1 MIKNLDQ
8 KTSELIKSQQY
19 IQNTYT
25 IVKELIENS
34 LDSNAT
40 EIKIFVDDELI
51 RVEDNGTGILDLKD
65 VGNEGY
71 TSKELTTYFV
81 LGLNTDSTNI
91 YCGYRGLALCSI
103 KNMCSLE
110 ITSRHKNN
118 LIGYKKNINT
128 GHISVC
134 PREIGTTV
142 DVTNIFNNCILR
154 KKLNKKSLT
163 KDVKQIIKL
172 VEAYVKV
179 YDVHFQVKFKGTTI
193 FNECGY
199 KNILEYCKSKFNNIY
214 DECLIKDMPDFFI
227 FMFPNNQ
234 DKEESTVYFGKRF
247 VTSKKI
253 SKEIKST
260 YNLFQEGLPLFYLV
274 LKCPIDFN
282 ISPTKSEILF
292 ENEDEIIGKIKKE
305 ITNFLSNQMV
315 FKNNHTTNKKI
326 SENGRLIKVENKQDV
341 SNFRPQEKIINVV
354 SLQDTNDSTQE
365 MLDNY
370 IAEEINKSLENETEA
385 LLEEEYI
392 SDTNLVSQ
400 PNNSLMVQENK
411 AVVVDLVDNKI
422 MDVKQNVLSSP
433 FSDINCKSSYV
444 NSPTTKK
451 FKSSLSYENKEFEV
465 KETEVKP
472 IYEVPVSPSNENFNI
487 ESSGKTICL
496 QETAYDFI
504 KQVQQ
509 CEISLVLKKNDFFD
523 MEIIGQFNK
532 GFIITRL
539 VKNDKAYLIIVDQ
552 HAADEIFNYENI
564 KKNAKIL
571 KQKVLVPI
579 ELKLSPIDKLFVEE
593 NIVSFS
599 IYGFDIENMK
609 LLTVPVFKGEEFNL
623 NDFYELLDNF
633 KNGGEGLTK
642 IQKIMASKACRMSVM
657 VGDSLNK
664 AKLEK
669 IVKRLK
675 DLEKPWKCP
684 HGRPTF
690 MVVEE
695 IDLV

>member
-1 MIKNLDQ
+1 
-8 KTSELIKSQQY
+8 
-19 IQNTYT
+19 
-25 IVKELIENS
+25 
-34 LDSNAT
+34 
-40 EIKIFVDDELI
+40 
-51 RVEDNGTGILDLKD
+51 
-65 VGNEGY
+65 
-71 TSKELTTYFV
+71 
-81 LGLNTDSTNI
+81 
-91 YCGYRGLALCSI
+91 
-103 KNMCSLE
+103 
-110 ITSRHKNN
+110 
-118 LIGYKKNINT
+118 
-128 GHISVC
+128 
-134 PREIGTTV
+134 
-142 DVTNIFNNCILR
+142 
-154 KKLNKKSLT
+154 
-163 KDVKQIIKL
+163 
-172 VEAYVKV
+172 
-179 YDVHFQVKFKGTTI
+179 
-193 FNECGY
+193 
-199 KNILEYCKSKFNNIY
+199 
-214 DECLIKDMPDFFI
+214 
-227 FMFPNNQ
+227 
-234 DKEESTVYFGKRF
+234 
-247 VTSKKI
+247 
-253 SKEIKST
+253 
-260 YNLFQEGLPLFYLV
+260 
-274 LKCPIDFN
+274 
-282 ISPTKSEILF
+282 
-292 ENEDEIIGKIKKE
+292 
-305 ITNFLSNQMV
+305 MV

-444 NSPTTKK
+444 NSPATKK

-564 KKNAKIL
+564 KKNTKIL